1 MQAFFSALLDLIREP
16 LRPNGGVKT
25 DSSILLIY
33 PPENELDFREYLTDT
48 FVPQLKA
55 LGVPFRLLD
64 LTGFLFEGLSEETLL
79 HLQEDEFD
87 DYRWMKQGLS
97 TSVET
102 SLRKRCQGII
112 AVLTSLRRFFAGSG
126 HFECNRDF
134 SPTET

>member
-33 PPENELDFREYLTDT
+33 PPENELDFREYLIDT

-64 LTGFLFEGLSEETLL
+64 LTRFLFEGLSEESCCI
-79 HLQEDEFD
+79 
-87 DYRWMKQGLS
+87 YRRM
-97 TSVET
+97 
-102 SLRKRCQGII
+102 SLMITVG
-112 AVLTSLRRFFAGSG
+112 
-126 HFECNRDF
+126 
-134 SPTET
+134 